1 MKLPRDGTRLGR
13 GREDPGNNRS
23 SWGRTLKPA
32 SLGRDVGE
40 LPFRDPVETALAAE
54 QQFVRTLGGFVMGIA
69 GGDLVIHERIPLSRF
84 NFVVVH
90 TFSPERRTAFF
101 ERALDHYFQRAIR
114 PTFRVPNPVPA
125 HVDSGLRALG
135 FRPRPAPLT
144 LLLSGSELAAPAS
157 DLVVRPAT
165 ASEFDE
171 ILSLWTTEKE
181 RPELRTALDIVWH
194 HPNPEERLT
203 PMVAARDGTVV
214 SAGILY
220 EARGET
226 GLHFIA
232 TRPGERGQGAA
243 SALVSG
249 VFGGGDG
256 RTRPN
261 GFLLADSARLE
272 TGIVRL
278 GFLPARVF
286 TVYELPP
293 EAELALPPVPAA
305 GPPRWRPPRG
315 GDPTRGPS

>member
-1 MKLPRDGTRLGR
+1 
-13 GREDPGNNRS
+13 
-23 SWGRTLKPA
+23 
-32 SLGRDVGE
+32 VGE

-114 PTFRVPNPVPA
+114 PTFRVPTPVPA

-135 FRPRPAPLT
+135 FRPSAAPLS
-144 LLLSGSELAAPAS
+144 LLLSGGEVAAPTPS
-157 DLVVRPAT
+157 DLTVRPAM
-165 ASEFDE
+165 ADEFDP

-203 PMVAARDGTVV
+203 PMVAARDGNVV

-232 TRPGERGQGAA
+232 TRSGERGQGAA
-243 SALVSG
+243 STLVGG
-249 VFGGGDG
+249 VFGGSDG

-261 GFLLADSARLE
+261 GFLFADSPRLE
-272 TGIVRL
+272 SRIVRL
-278 GFLPARVF
+278 GFRPARVF
-286 TVYELPP
+286 TVYELPL

-315 GDPTRGPS
+315 GPAERGPG